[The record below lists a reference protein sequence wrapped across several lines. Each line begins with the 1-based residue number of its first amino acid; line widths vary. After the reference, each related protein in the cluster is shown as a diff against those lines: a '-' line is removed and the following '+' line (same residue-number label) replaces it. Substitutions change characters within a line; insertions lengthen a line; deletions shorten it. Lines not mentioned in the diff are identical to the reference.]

1 MSGQFFNRLFGY
13 TSKTFAT
20 VPEVDEFVQKE
31 GGKLLEIRYVHLDVC
46 SSRGSVFSV
55 KSAGNA
61 DKRFDD
67 ALVI

>member
-1 MSGQFFNRLFGY
+1 MSGQFLNRLFGC
-13 TSKTFAT
+13 TSKTFTT

-31 GGKLLEIRYVHLDVC
+31 GGKPLEIKYVHLDIC

-55 KSAGNA
+55 ETVGNA
-61 DKRFDD
+61 DKRFDE